1 MNKQTLIKAGS
12 IAFVLLGIAHLS
24 VTAMG
29 APESEQ
35 LTRLLADM
43 QSYKINLFGEHDLL
57 KFHNGFSL
65 MMGFLL
71 SSFGAQNFVLSE
83 AIAVNRKAQWTTV
96 VITAIALVISILYF
110 HLFAD
115 AFILFSLVC
124 YGLVLISGS
133 RK

>member
-43 QSYKINLFGEHDLL
+43 QNYKINLFGEHDLL

-71 SSFGAQNFVLSE
+71 SSFGVQNFVLSE
-83 AIAVNRKAQWTTV
+83 AIAVNHKAQWTTV

-110 HLFAD
+110 HLLAD
-115 AFILFSLVC
+115 GFILFSLIC
-124 YGLVLISGS
+124 YSISLFGRS
-133 RK
+133 YK

>member
-1 MNKQTLIKAGS
+1 MNKLTFIKAGS
-12 IAFVLLGIAHLS
+12 IAFILLGIAHLS

-43 QSYKINLFGEHDLL
+43 QNYKINLFGEHDLL

-71 SSFGAQNFVLSE
+71 SSFGVQNFVLSE
-83 AIAVNRKAQWTTV
+83 AITINRKAQWITV
-96 VITAIALVISILYF
+96 AITAIALVISILYF
-110 HLFAD
+110 HLLAD
-115 AFILFSLVC
+115 GFILFSLVC
-124 YGLVLISGS
+124 YCIALFG
-133 RK
+133 KPQN

>member
-1 MNKQTLIKAGS
+1 MNKLTLIKAGS
-12 IAFVLLGIAHLS
+12 IAFILLGIAHLS
-24 VTAMG
+24 VAAIG

-43 QSYKINLFGEHDLL
+43 QNYKINLFGEHDLL

-71 SSFGAQNFVLSE
+71 SSFGAQNLVLSE
-83 AIAVNRKAQWTTV
+83 AIVTNSKAQWTTV

-115 AFILFSLVC
+115 GLILFSLAC
-124 YGLVLISGS
+124 YCIALFGRLH
-133 RK
+133 K